1 MSSVR
6 ALESTSTHAEFVAV
20 YEEHFS
26 FLRDLARFRFNV
38 PEGEAEDVVQEVF
51 LSFFL
56 ARQTVREPRAWL
68 IGGVCNASR
77 RYWTLR
83 GGRRDEALPR
93 DAGAPAQVEELM
105 QQISVRQVVGRLHP
119 KCRRTL
125 RLHYWEGATA
135 REVATRLDTTNRYA
149 EKLIH
154 DCLRKAW
161 RAWNHLWRKS

>member
-1 MSSVR
+1 MTSVS
-6 ALESTSTHAEFVAV
+6 ALQSTPRQAAFSAV

-26 FLRDLARFRFNV
+26 FLCDVARYRFNV
-38 PEGEAEDVVQEVF
+38 PEDEAEDVVQEVF
-51 LSFFL
+51 LSFL
-56 ARQTVREPRAWL
+56 LVRETVREPRAWL

-83 GGRRDEALPR
+83 GGGRQEALPR
-93 DAGAPAQVEELM
+93 NAAAPPQVEKLM
-105 QQISVRQVVGRLHP
+105 QEISVRQVVGRLHP

-125 RLHYWEGATA
+125 RLHYWEGSTA
-135 REVATRLDTTNRYA
+135 RELATRLDTTNRYA

-161 RAWNHLWRKS
+161 RAWHHLWRES